1 MSFQQGLSGLNSSAT
16 SLDVI
21 GNNISNSSTV
31 GFKGATTQFADVY
44 ANSIYGTGGL
54 QSGIGTRVASVSQKF
69 TQGNITV
76 TNNPLDVAIS
86 GSGFFRISSGGAITY
101 SRNGQFHLDNNGY
114 LVNST
119 GQNVTGYTTLTTN
132 TSGAVTSAGNLGNIQ
147 IDLNNLPP
155 NQTTKLGM
163 TMNLNASSTAVAA
176 AFNPAD
182 PTTYNY
188 STSVT
193 VYDSQGASHALT
205 LYFTK
210 TASNQWNAHAT
221 LDGGT
226 SGVTVAITPAATPQL
241 QFAADGSLTAGS
253 ALTLTTTGLAAKGVN
268 EMSIALSLTGST
280 QVAGSSGVNSV
291 TQDGYAQ
298 GQIVGLSIDSNG
310 YIYGRYSNNLSR
322 PLQQILLA
330 NFRNPNGLIPL
341 GNNQWAATQAAGAE
355 VLNSPGVGVAGTLQS
370 GATEDSNVDLTNE
383 LVNMI
388 VAQREYQANA
398 QTIKTQDQVL
408 QTLVNLR

>member
-21 GNNISNSSTV
+21 GNNISNASTV

-44 ANSIYGTGGL
+44 ANSVYGTGGL
-54 QSGIGTRVASVSQKF
+54 QSGIGTRVASVAQRF

-86 GSGFFRISSGGAITY
+86 GSGFFRISTNGAVTY
-101 SRNGQFHLDNNGY
+101 SRNGQFHLDSNGY

-119 GQNVTGYTTLTTN
+119 NQNVMGYTSLTTN
-132 TSGAVTSAGNLGNIQ
+132 VSGAVTSAGSVGNLK
-147 IDLNNLPP
+147 IDLNNLAPS
-155 NQTTKLGM
+155 QTTTMSM
-163 TMNLNASSTAVAA
+163 TMNLNAGATAVSG
-176 AFNPAD
+176 AFNSAD
-182 PTTYNY
+182 PTTYTY

-193 VYDSQGASHALT
+193 VYDSQGGSHALT
-205 LYFTK
+205 YYFGK
-210 TASNQWNAHAT
+210 TSSNTWAVHAT
-221 LDGGT
+221 MDGT
-226 SGVTVAITPAATPQL
+226 SGISVSVTPSTLT
-241 QFAADGSLTAGS
+241 FAADGSMTSSPSLAIS
-253 ALTLTTTGLAAKGVN
+253 TTGLAASGVN
-268 EMSIALSLTGST
+268 EMNVALNLAGTT

-291 TQDGYAQ
+291 SQDGYAQ
-298 GQIVGLSIDSNG
+298 GQIVGLSIDSAG
-310 YIYGRYSNNLSR
+310 IIYGRYSNNLSR

-355 VLNSPGVGVAGTLQS
+355 VLNTPGVGVAGTVQA